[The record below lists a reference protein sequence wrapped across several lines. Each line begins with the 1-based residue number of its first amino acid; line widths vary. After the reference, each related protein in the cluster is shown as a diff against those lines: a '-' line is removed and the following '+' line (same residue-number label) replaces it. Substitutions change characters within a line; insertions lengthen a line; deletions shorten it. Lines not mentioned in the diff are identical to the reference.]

1 MKRGWPCPLFSLP
14 VPGVLSAGGSST
26 GSAGPKS
33 AGVGG
38 EEQRGQRCS
47 SLQLPCSPSVLSHPA
62 PAFDN
67 SISSLSPRALRGSGL
82 GWEEKRRRKKEEK
95 TAPPSYDLHAFA

>member
-1 MKRGWPCPLFSLP
+1 MKRGWLCPLFSLS
-14 VPGVLSAGGSST
+14 VPSLLSAGGSST
-26 GSAGPKS
+26 GSAGLKS

-67 SISSLSPRALRGSGL
+67 SISSSVPMCAEGLRAGMGRK
-82 GWEEKRRRKKEEK
+82 EKEKGRKNS
-95 TAPPSYDLHAFA
+95 PPSYDLHAFA

>member
-1 MKRGWPCPLFSLP
+1 MKRSWLCPLFSLP

-38 EEQRGQRCS
+38 EEQRGHRCS

-67 SISSLSPRALRGSGL
+67 SISSSVPTRAEGLRAGMGRK
-82 GWEEKRRRKKEEK
+82 EKKEKGRKKQ
-95 TAPPSYDLHAFA
+95 PPPQL